1 MGKIQLL
8 FLWIYCI
15 CAIHVVS
22 AQNNTVSG
30 NVTDK
35 QDGAPLPGV
44 NVVVKGTTI
53 GTSTDFD
60 GNYALEVTD
69 GAILEFSALGYKTLE
84 ISVQGQEN
92 VNASLQT
99 NTEELEGVVV
109 TALGIKREKKALTYA
124 SQEVGS
130 EELTRVK
137 EVNPLN
143 SLAGKAAGVVI
154 NRSSA
159 GAGGSVKVVL
169 RGNSSTRSNQP
180 LYVIDGV
187 PMLNTPDGGRG
198 SDNVFGGSGDTG
210 DALSLLNPDDIE
222 SISVLR
228 GASAAALYGSQGA
241 NGVILI
247 TTKTGKEGRTMVTVS
262 SNTTFDKAINLPETQ
277 YTYTALDT
285 DGKAGSQSW
294 GVKGKSPDHMEHFFN
309 TGVTSINS
317 VSMSAG
323 TQKAQTYFS
332 YSYTD
337 VKGIVPT
344 NKLQKHTFNFRE
356 TAEFFKGKLHADA
369 NITLSGQGVTNR
381 PVSGFYFNPVN
392 GAYLFPRGLDYQDY
406 KENYSVFDENRN
418 LNTQHWPQLEN
429 EQQNPYWILHKNRS
443 EEDNQRLVASIKLDY
458 MATDWLTFKS
468 RMSYDRLFN
477 TFERKVYTGT
487 LGVLGGEFGAYNYS
501 ENTNTQLYA
510 DIIAVANATAG
521 DFDVSA
527 TLGSS
532 VTRYTFG
539 QGMSFAGNLKYANLF
554 NVDNY
559 LNPSGTFHKKT
570 DARKEIQSLFSSV
583 NIGFKRMVYVDFTA
597 RNDWSS
603 TLVNSGDNISYFYP
617 SIGFTGILSEMFTLP
632 DFISFL
638 KLRGSYSEVG
648 NDIPAF
654 ITMPVQTITA
664 GVSSFPQKGLLDGQP
679 LKPERQKSHEF
690 GLETRFFS
698 GRLNLDIT
706 YYKSNTVNQYFEIEA
721 PSTNPNG
728 FTFFAVNAG
737 DIQNKGYEISLGG
750 KPVVGE
756 DFGWDTQ
763 FNFASNDN
771 IVKNIHPQL
780 NGRANIT
787 TSDTYRYAIVEGRP
801 YGVIESKTFV
811 ADEQGRIILNPDGS
825 PKISEDYMEVGNA
838 NPDWTLGWNNQFR
851 FKNLTLNFL
860 VDARVG
866 GEVMSLT
873 EAYLDQYGVSQRSA
887 LARDN
892 GGVQVNAVMEDG
904 TPVSQIDAKTYY
916 NAIGGRNGVGA
927 NYVYDATNV
936 LMREIGL
943 GYTFELPEDHFI
955 RSLKISAITRNLF
968 FLYKE
973 APFDPNIT
981 LNTGN
986 KFQGIEL
993 FSVPNT
999 RSIGVNFN
1007 ITF

>member
-1 MGKIQLL
+1 MLKKQLL
-8 FLWIYCI
+8 LMWACGL
-15 CAIHVVS
+15 CGLNVLL
-22 AQNNTVSG
+22 AQEKTVTG
-30 NVTDK
+30 IVTDGADK
-35 QDGAPLPGV
+35 APLPGA
-44 NVVVKGTTI
+44 NVVVKGSTT
-53 GTSTDFD
+53 GTATDFD
-60 GNYALEVTD
+60 GNYTLNVPE
-69 GAILEFSALGYKTLE
+69 GAVLVFSALGYKTQE
-84 ISVQGQEN
+84 IAVEGREQ
-92 VNASLQT
+92 VDVSL
-99 NTEELEGVVV
+99 NSDTEQLEGVVV
-109 TALGIKREKKALTYA
+109 TALGIRREKKALTYA

-130 EELTRVK
+130 EELTRIK

-143 SLAGKAAGVVI
+143 SMAGKAAGVVI

-187 PMLNTPDGGRG
+187 PMLNTPDEGRG
-198 SDNVFGGSGDTG
+198 AEGVFGGTGDTG
-210 DALSLLNPDDIE
+210 DALSMLNPDDIE
-222 SISVLR
+222 NISVLR

-247 TTKTGKEGRTMVTVS
+247 TTKSGKDGRTTVTVS
-262 SNTTFDKAINLPETQ
+262 SNTTFDKAVNLPRTQ
-277 YTYTALDT
+277 YSYTAMDEE
-285 DGKAGSQSW
+285 GNAGSQSW
-294 GVKGKSPDHMEHFFN
+294 GVKGNSPDHMKGFFN

-323 TQKAQTYFS
+323 TEKAQTYFS

-344 NKLQKHTFNFRE
+344 NELQKHTFNFRE
-356 TAEFFKGKLHADA
+356 TAEFFEGKLKADA
-369 NITLSGQGVTNR
+369 NITLSDQGVANR
-381 PVSGFYFNPVN
+381 PVAGFYYNPIN
-392 GAYLFPRGLDYQDY
+392 GAYLFPRGLNYNSY
-406 KENYSVFDENRN
+406 KENYAVFDESRN
-418 LNTQHWPQLEN
+418 LYTQNWPQLEN
-429 EQQNPYWILHKNRS
+429 EQQNPYWILNRNRS
-443 EEDNQRLVASIKLDY
+443 EEDNQRLVAAIKLDY
-458 MATDWLTFKS
+458 RATDWLTVKS

-477 TFERKVYTGT
+477 TFERKIYAGT

-527 TLGSS
+527 TVGSS

-539 QGMSFAGNLKYANLF
+539 QGVSFAGTLKYANLF

-559 LNPSGTFHKKT
+559 LNPAGTFHRKT
-570 DARKEIQSLFSSV
+570 DARKEIQSVFSSV
-583 NIGFKRMVYVDFTA
+583 NVGFKGMVYLDVTA

-603 TLVNSGDNISYFYP
+603 TLVNSGGNISYFYP
-617 SIGFTGILSEMFTLP
+617 SVGLTGVLSEMFTMP
-632 DFISFL
+632 DFVSFL

-654 ITMPVQTITA
+654 VTTPVQTITA
-664 GVSSFPQKGLLDGQP
+664 GVSSFPEKGLLDGEP

-690 GLETRFFS
+690 GLEARFFNS
-698 GRLNLDIT
+698 RLNLDVT

-728 FTFFAVNAG
+728 FTYFAVNAG

-750 KPVVGE
+750 KPVEGE
-756 DFGWDTQ
+756 EFGWDTQ
-763 FNFASNDN
+763 FNFASNEN
-771 IVKNIHPQL
+771 TVKNIHPKL
-780 NGRANIT
+780 NGRANIS

-811 ADEQGRIILNPDGS
+811 EDEQGRIILNPDGT
-825 PKISEDYMEVGNA
+825 PKISDDYSEVGNA

-887 LARDN
+887 RARDN
-892 GGVQVNAVMEDG
+892 GGVRVDAVMEDG
-904 TPVSQIDAKTYY
+904 TPVSQIDARTYY
-916 NAIGGRNGVGA
+916 NTIGGRNGVGA

-943 GYTFELPEDHFI
+943 GYTFDMPEDHFI
-955 RSLKISAITRNLF
+955 RSLKISAIARNLF
-968 FLYKE
+968 FFYKE

-1007 ITF
+1007 IIF